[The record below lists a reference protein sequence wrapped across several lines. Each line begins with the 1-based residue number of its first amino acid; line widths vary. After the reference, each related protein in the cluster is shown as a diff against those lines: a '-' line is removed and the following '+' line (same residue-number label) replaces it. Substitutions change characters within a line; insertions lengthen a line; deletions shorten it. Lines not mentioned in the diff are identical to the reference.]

1 MTTPHTTSSALP
13 SSKARRRSAAVPPEV
28 PRLAARAKAQRSV
41 RRRRFAR
48 WGGQGLLV
56 LLPLAAL
63 AWVLLA
69 STWLSVDRVEVFG
82 TARLTVAQVTA
93 AAGIAADT
101 PLARVDL
108 DRIEAAVG
116 RLAPVAAVEA
126 HRSWPGSV
134 RVEVTERTPVAGVP
148 GPGGV
153 TLLDGS
159 GVGFATEP
167 TLPTGVVRLEV
178 DAPGPA
184 DPTTRAALQVYLELP
199 PALQEQVQRVRA
211 GSASSVVLVLPDGR
225 EVVWGAPGDTATK
238 ASATLALLAMP
249 GTVFDVSAPGVVVR
263 R

>member
-1 MTTPHTTSSALP
+1 MTSSRMT
-13 SSKARRRSAAVPPEV
+13 SSRPAAVPPEV
-28 PRLAARAKAQRSV
+28 PRLAARAKAQRRA

-48 WGGQGLLV
+48 RGAQGLLV

-69 STWLSVDRVEVFG
+69 STWLSVDRVEVLG
-82 TARLTVAQVTA
+82 TVRLTVEQVTA
-93 AAGIAADT
+93 AAGVAADT

-134 RVEVTERTPVAGVP
+134 RLDVTERTPVAGFA
-148 GPGGV
+148 GPDGV
-153 TLLDGS
+153 TLIDGS
-159 GVGFATEP
+159 GVAFATEP

-178 DAPGPA
+178 DDAGPA
-184 DPTTRAALQVYLELP
+184 DPATRAALEVYLELP
-199 PALQEQVQRVRA
+199 PGLQEQVRTVRA
-211 GSASSVVLVLPDGR
+211 GSASSVQLVLPDGR

-238 ASATLALLAMP
+238 AAATLALLGLP

-263 R
+263 K